1 MNPDEIEA
9 LGVQADGLLADH
21 ERLLGELI
29 ALRRDRRMTE
39 QAVAE
44 RMGVSEQDVVEFER
58 YDSNPTLDLVRRYA
72 LAVGARLETRVID
85 GSPDAG
91 RLRLWPGPRREDWR
105 AS

>member
-72 LAVGARLETRVID
+72 LAMEEVPLKDLD
-85 GSPDAG
+85 GFTNNTYNDAQIG
-91 RLRLWPGPRREDWR
+91 R
-105 AS
+105 AHV